1 MAKFIDSTNLGY
13 LISKIKAAFW
23 PKTDVTN
30 VTLADVATT
39 GSYNDLL
46 DKPTIPSVD
55 ADPTSGST
63 NAVSSG
69 GVYAALQGKQN
80 SLTFD
85 TTPTQGST
93 NPVTSGGIYDV
104 IGDIETLLAAI

>member
-1 MAKFIDSTNLGY
+1 MAKYIDNTNLGH

-23 PKTDVTN
+23 PKADVTN
-30 VTLADVATT
+30 ITLADVATT

-46 DKPTIPSVD
+46 DKLTID

-69 GVYAALQGKQN
+69 GVYTAL
-80 SLTFD
+80 
-85 TTPTQGST
+85 ST
-93 NPVTSGGIYDV
+93 KYEKPSGGIPASDLASGV
-104 IGDIETLLAAI
+104 IPTVEALTSSEIQTIWNSVMS